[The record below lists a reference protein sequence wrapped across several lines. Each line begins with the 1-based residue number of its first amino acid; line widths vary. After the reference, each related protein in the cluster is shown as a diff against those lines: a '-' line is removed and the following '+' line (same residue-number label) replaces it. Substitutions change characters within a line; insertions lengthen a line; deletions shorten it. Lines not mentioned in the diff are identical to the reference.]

1 MFGKGYVKDFCIS
14 LFKKQQEEK
23 AVKLY
28 CAECLRIIGENTAK
42 LCEGSYTT
50 VKLSD
55 ILDPKPTEERTS
67 DEVIGNIKEKLNKM
81 K

>member
-14 LFKKQQEEK
+14 LFRKEQEEK

-28 CAECLRIIGENTAK
+28 CAECLRIVGENTAK
-42 LCEGSYTT
+42 LCEGSYITA
-50 VKLSD
+50 KLSD
-55 ILDPKPTEERTS
+55 ILDPKPTEERTA